1 MHRECTCLKK
11 KIDKKET
18 MKQSGRDYSVL
29 EGAGQPPWEGD
40 GSLVYTLNPSDLTT
54 DGWP

>member
-1 MHRECTCLKK
+1 MNRFKK